1 MLKLGTGVIVNCS
14 PVAGLI
20 GFADLSPYAASK
32 HAVIGLTK
40 TAV

>member
-1 MLKLGTGVIVNCS
+1 MV
-14 PVAGLI
+14 
-20 GFADLSPYAASK
+20 GFADLSTYAASK